1 MMNHF
6 TYKQT
11 HRDCGLEIK
20 QPFENEFNKEPQKE
34 SNPSEEL
41 TFLSLIDS
49 CLENEMEMK

>member
-1 MMNHF
+1 MNHF

-11 HRDCGLEIK
+11 YRNCGLEIK

-49 CLENEMEMK
+49 CLENEMKMK